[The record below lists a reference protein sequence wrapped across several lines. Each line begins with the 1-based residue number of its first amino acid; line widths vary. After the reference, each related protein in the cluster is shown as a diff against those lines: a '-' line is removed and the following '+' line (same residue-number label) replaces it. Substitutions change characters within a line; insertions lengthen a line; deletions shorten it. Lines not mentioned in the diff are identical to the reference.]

1 MDQAESL
8 NGQIVRRD
16 AKDGYY
22 ASARVRL
29 SF

>member
-8 NGQIVRRD
+8 NGAIVKRD
-16 AKDGYY
+16 AQDGYY
-22 ASARVRL
+22 AAARVRL